1 MTRVMVPAKKGC
13 ILFTSSMASVIC
25 SGNTPAYSSSKH
37 AIIGLMK
44 TLAVELGQHGIR
56 VNAISPF
63 ATVTPML
70 LPTNDV
76 AQKKAMEGFISLS
89 GNLRGE
95 VMEAEDVAKAALYLA
110 SDDSKYVSGLNLV
123 VDGGFSLTNPSFE
136 FNAKAYAQ

>member
-1 MTRVMVPAKKGC
+1 MAPAKTGC

-25 SGNTPAYSSSKH
+25 SGNTPAYSASKH
-37 AIIGLMK
+37 AIVGLMK
-44 TLAVELGQHGIR
+44 TLAVELGPHGIR

-70 LPTNDV
+70 LPSKDV
-76 AQKKAMEGFISLS
+76 EQKKAMEGFISLS
-89 GNLRGE
+89 GNLKGA

-110 SDDSKYVSGLNLV
+110 SDESKYVSGLNLV

-136 FNAKAYAQ
+136 FNAKAYGQ